1 MFITATGSLR
11 LMNSRKNCSS
21 KEKMVKL
28 FEIYVDITDTVCV
41 KGRLHDVCMLSF
53 TGEARGRYF
62 NGKVIGTGVDTQYS
76 SKDAHMVLSAR
87 YMLEGKD
94 IDGKECRCFIE
105 NNGSFDKG
113 FIPEIVTDSL
123 ALSEFEGAGLKAEIE
138 TKENGVI
145 VSIFG

>member
-1 MFITATGSLR
+1 MR
-11 LMNSRKNCSS
+11 
-21 KEKMVKL
+21 KL
-28 FEIYVDITDTVCV
+28 FDIYIDITDTVCV
-41 KGRLHDVCMLSF
+41 KGKLHNVCMLFF

-62 NGKVIGTGVDTQYS
+62 NGKVIGTGLDTQYS
-76 SKDAHMVLSAR
+76 SKDDHMVLSAR
-87 YMLEGKD
+87 YMLEGQD

-105 NNGSFDKG
+105 NNGSFNDG

-123 ALSEFEGAGLKAEIE
+123 ALSKFEGAQLKAEIG

>member
-1 MFITATGSLR
+1 MI
-11 LMNSRKNCSS
+11 
-21 KEKMVKL
+21 KL
-28 FEIYVDITDTVCV
+28 FDIYVDITDTICV
-41 KGRLHDVCMLSF
+41 KGKLHDVCMLSF

-62 NGKVIGTGVDTQYS
+62 KGKVIGTGFDTQYS
-76 SKDAHMVLSAR
+76 TKDNRMILSAR

-105 NNGSFDKG
+105 NNGSFDDG
-113 FIPEIVTDSL
+113 FIPKIVTDSL
-123 ALSEFEGAGLKAEIE
+123 ALSEFEGAELKAEIE